1 MARRASLAFVRNLFR
16 PFLAFTRV
24 EILGG
29 TLLLVA
35 SVIALVWANSPW
47 TATYAWLWER
57 RISIGLDDFAVQG
70 SLAFWINDL
79 LMAFFFLLVGM
90 EIKRELVL
98 GELNTLKKA
107 ALPVV
112 AAVGGMVVPAAIYSA
127 FNWGQEEAMRG
138 WGIPMA
144 TDIAFAL
151 GILRLAGHRVPAA
164 LFTFLGALAI
174 IDDLGAILVIAF
186 FYTEELSVSA
196 LGVAAILLVVMGIMN
211 RLDVRRAGLY
221 LLVGAPLWL
230 AIYQSGI
237 HPTIAGVLTGMM
249 IPARRRSGE
258 LPAIVASAQ
267 SLVGLAARK
276 DLPEEDKH
284 AALGALEHEVR
295 KAQAPLEA
303 VEFTLHPYISYG
315 VLPLFALA
323 NAGVV
328 LLGASPSMILDPVT
342 LGILFGLFVG
352 KPVGVFGATWLA
364 TRVGIAQLPK
374 GVGMQHVMG
383 AGMLGGIGFTMAL
396 FIGGLAFDPTSLA
409 HTEAKIGVFTG
420 SILSGVAGLAYLYSR
435 KPVAQPAVS
444 ALESSTRAEADR

>member
-1 MARRASLAFVRNLFR
+1 MTMHPR
-16 PFLAFTRV
+16 PIDWLIQPFQVFAAYKLSGA
-24 EILGG
+24 
-29 TLLLVA
+29 LLLIGA
-35 SVIALVWANSPW
+35 ALLALLLANSPW
-47 TATYAWLWER
+47 AEFYQQALELPISVGAGDFVTEKPLLLWVND
-57 RISIGLDDFAVQG
+57 GLMG
-70 SLAFWINDL
+70 I
-79 LMAFFFLLVGM
+79 FFFHVGL
-90 EIKRELVL
+90 EIKRELRH
-98 GELNTLKKA
+98 GELSSLRKA
-107 ALPVV
+107 ALPAV
-112 AAVGGMVVPAAIYSA
+112 AAVGGMLIPALLYVALNRGGPGA
-127 FNWGQEEAMRG
+127 EG
-138 WGIPMA
+138 WGVPMA

-352 KPVGVFGATWLA
+352 KPVGIFGATWLA

>member
-1 MARRASLAFVRNLFR
+1 MPRPAPISFVLSLFR
-16 PFLAFTRV
+16 PFLVFTRV

-35 SVIALVWANSPW
+35 SVIALAWANSPW
-47 TATYAWLWER
+47 TAAYTWLWDR
-57 RISIGLDDFAVQG
+57 QISIGLEGYTLEG
-70 SLAFWINDL
+70 SLAFWINDF

-107 ALPVV
+107 ALPAI
-112 AAVGGMVVPAAIYSA
+112 AAIGGMVVPASIYTLI
-127 FNWGQEEAMRG
+127 NWGNVEAMRG

-151 GILRLAGHRVPAA
+151 GMLRLAGHRVPGA
-164 LFTFLGALAI
+164 LFIFLGALAI

-186 FYTEELSVSA
+186 FYTESLNVSA
-196 LGVAAILLVVMGIMN
+196 LGIGALLLGVMGVLN
-211 RLDVRRAGLY
+211 AFNVRRAGLY

-230 AIYQSGI
+230 AVYESGV

-258 LPAIVASAQ
+258 LPTIVESAQ
-267 SLVGLAARK
+267 SLVATAARA
-276 DLPEEDKH
+276 DLSDEDKY
-284 AALGALEHEVR
+284 AALSALEEEVR

-303 VEFTLHPYISYG
+303 VEYTLHPYISYG

-328 LLGASPSMILDPVT
+328 LLGASFGLFLDSVT

-352 KPVGVFGATWLA
+352 KPVGIFGFTWLA
-364 TRVGIAQLPK
+364 TRLGIAQLPR
-374 GVGMQHVMG
+374 GVGLTHVMG
-383 AGMLGGIGFTMAL
+383 AAMLGGIGFTMAL
-396 FIGGLAFDPTSLA
+396 FIGGLAFDAGSVM
-409 HTEAKIGVFTG
+409 HTEAKLGVFSG
-420 SILSGVAGLAYLYSR
+420 SILAAVAGLSFIYSR
-435 KPVAQPAVS
+435 KPVADPAVS
-444 ALESSTRAEADR
+444 T